1 MVWIEE
7 EEESIA
13 TMRDDE
19 CEIDHPLPAAKS
31 FNY

>member
-19 CEIDHPLPAAKS
+19 CEIDHPLLEAKS
-31 FNY
+31 FSN